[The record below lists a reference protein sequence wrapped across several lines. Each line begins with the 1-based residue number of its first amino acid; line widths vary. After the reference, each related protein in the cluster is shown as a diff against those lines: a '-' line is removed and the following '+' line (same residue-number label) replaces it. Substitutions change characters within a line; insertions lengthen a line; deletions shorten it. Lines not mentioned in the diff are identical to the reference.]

1 MTDMHDFRSS
11 LIALFSS
18 SPAFYLLTISPTA
31 LTIVASIVLPCVFFI
46 ISQVINIKLQ
56 IYLKNREK

>member
-1 MTDMHDFRSS
+1 MNPMHDLKSS

-31 LTIVASIVLPCVFFI
+31 LTIVASIVLPCIFFV
-46 ISQVINIKLQ
+46 ISQIINVKLQ